1 MNAPLPRA
9 YWCHADVDG
18 TAPHPLPVPADLL
31 TTAPGPAV
39 TWVRESVRW
48 LTPRLD
54 RDAFHRA
61 WAWLG
66 DHRGAEAAVQTLR
79 RGQPYAYELGTHA
92 ARWRW
97 TAYPVSVL
105 PSPLPLCHLPNEH
118 PVRSHA

>member
-18 TAPHPLPVPADLL
+18 TAPDPIPADLL

-39 TWVRESVRW
+39 TWIRESVRW

-66 DHRGAEAAVQTLR
+66 DHRGADVAVQTLR
-79 RGQPYAYELGTHA
+79 RGQLYAYELDAPA

-105 PSPLPLCHLPNEH
+105 LPPPHHHLPIEN
-118 PVRSHA
+118 PVRSYE